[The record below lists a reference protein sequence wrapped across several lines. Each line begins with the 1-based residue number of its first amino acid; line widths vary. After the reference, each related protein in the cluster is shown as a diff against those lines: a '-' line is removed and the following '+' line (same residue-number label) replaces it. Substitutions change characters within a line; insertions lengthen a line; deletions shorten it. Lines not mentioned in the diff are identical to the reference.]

1 MERGVQ
7 SVTAGIVLFLL
18 FSCAS
23 EPRVYEVPSSD
34 ISAPRIPKE
43 ELHEP
48 SVPEQPEVEAEYKER
63 VEYTIRPEK
72 GHVDATGMI
81 KIEKISS
88 ENGPETVFL
97 MLEKREIDHADTKW
111 YTFTLAYNGLTR
123 KVEGEKSIPYVR
135 GSRSLWWNEVQL
147 HLDES
152 LEGTLE
158 ITVIDD
164 YADRTYR
171 FTVEKTVEKI
181 PVEKG
186 GK

>member
-1 MERGVQ
+1 M
-7 SVTAGIVLFLL
+7 L

-23 EPRVYEVPSSD
+23 EPRVYEVPSPDVSV
-34 ISAPRIPKE
+34 PRIPKE

-48 SVPEQPEVEAEYKER
+48 FIPEEAEVEAEYREM
-63 VEYTIRPEK
+63 VDYTVRPEK

-81 KIEKISS
+81 KIERISS

-123 KVEGEKSIPYVR
+123 KVKGKKSIPYVR

-147 HLDES
+147 HLDET

-158 ITVIDD
+158 ITVIDN

-186 GK
+186 GE